1 MEEAGI
7 SLRHPRPSSPT
18 PLLPAHLSCPT
29 LIHLFFLLLLSCTQ
43 PWGAAVSQTVPHCCN
58 ETAGGSAGSLAEE
71 EQPSQQNHSTSE
83 SSNHNRSDGVRQEIT
98 LPSRLVYYINKES
111 ESPFHILDTK
121 ARDQKKHNKAVHL
134 AQASFLIEAFG
145 TAFILDLTLN
155 NGLLSLDYTEIEYN
169 EGKPRQSKGG
179 EHCYYHGR
187 IRGIE
192 NSRVAVSTCNG
203 LHGMFDDGV
212 HTYTI
217 HPVDLSHNY
226 GSTSRPHI
234 IERAPGSQISK
245 HSNDLE
251 ETEAE
256 EQTAQAQWLR
266 RRRRKRAV
274 NQAQRGIFEEM
285 KYVELMIVND
295 HQMYK
300 KHRSSHIYTNNFAK
314 SVVNLVDLIYK
325 EQLNTRVV
333 LVAVETWTD
342 KDRIPIGSDP
352 LKMLHDF
359 SKYRQNH
366 IKQHA
371 DAVHLLSNGT
381 FHYKRSSMSYFGG
394 VCSLT
399 RGVGVNEYGIPLS
412 MAQQLAQS
420 LAQNLGIQWEPA
432 SRKVKPKECDCS
444 ENFGG
449 CIMEETGVYHSRMF
463 SKCSIAEY
471 KEFLN
476 RGGGSCLFNRP
487 TKLFEVTECGNGYV
501 EAGEECDCG
510 FRLDCFGDCCK
521 KCSLSNGAHCSDG
534 PCCNTSCLFLP
545 REYDCRNAVN
555 ECDITE
561 HCTGDSGQCPP
572 NLHKQDGYSC
582 DSNQGRC
589 YNGECKT
596 RDNQCKHIWGSKAA
610 GSDKSCYEK
619 LNTEG
624 TEKGN
629 CGKEGERW
637 IQCSKHDVFCGF
649 LLCANVSKIPRI
661 GQLKSDISP
670 TYINHQGR
678 VVDCSGA
685 HVVLD
690 DETDMGYVEDGTPCG
705 PSMMCLD
712 RKCLPIQSLNI
723 SSCPMG
729 SNGKICSGHGVC
741 SSEATCICS
750 STWAGT
756 DCSIYDPKK
765 ESGGKKENVPKEMSK
780 REGMIRLSLEYEVA
794 HFGNCLPAL
803 LVYGAGLLRN
813 IYGKSPSHPMKI
825 SNTKKL
831 SCQDCNGHWNKLE
844 ISNNVLNALSMEIQ
858 KHQLKCLH
866 EIRFSLQEIQVQY
879 LFFHENIVN
888 VKLNEHLQT

>member
-1 MEEAGI
+1 MEEAGS
-7 SLRHPRPSSPT
+7 SLRHPRSTSSV
-18 PLLPAHLSCPT
+18 LLLTAPVSCPA
-29 LIHLFFLLLLSCTQ
+29 LFHLLCLLLLLSCPQ
-43 PWGAAVSQTVPHCCN
+43 PWGALSTHTASQWNVTVGG
-58 ETAGGSAGSLAEE
+58 TAGRLAEE
-71 EQPSQQNHSTSE
+71 DLAS
-83 SSNHNRSDGVRQEIT
+83 HNNNSRSDSRSYSWNNAIQKEIT
-98 LPSRLVYYINKES
+98 MPSRLVYYINKES
-111 ESPFHILDTK
+111 ESPYHILDTK
-121 ARDQKKHNKAVHL
+121 ARDQQKHNKAVHL
-134 AQASFLIEAFG
+134 AQASFQIEAFG
-145 TAFILDLTLN
+145 STFILDLTLN
-155 NGLLSLDYTEIEYN
+155 NDLLSSDYSEIEYN
-169 EGKPRQSKGG
+169 DGKPKLTKGG
-179 EHCYYHGR
+179 EHCYYHGT
-187 IRGIE
+187 IRGFN
-192 NSRVAVSTCNG
+192 NSRVAISTCNG
-203 LHGMFDDGV
+203 LHGMFDDGT

-217 HPVDLSHNY
+217 HPVDITHSSK
-226 GSTSRPHI
+226 STSRPHI
-234 IERAPGSQISK
+234 IERTAGSQISVRL
-245 HSNDLE
+245 DGLE
-251 ETEAE
+251 SEGKVNSQKTPFVQTE
-256 EQTAQAQWLR
+256 WL
-266 RRRRKRAV
+266 RRRRKRALP
-274 NQAQRGIFEEM
+274 APRGIFEEM
-285 KYVELMIVND
+285 KYIELMIVND

-300 KHRSSHIYTNNFAK
+300 KHRSSHMYTNNFAK
-314 SVVNLVDLIYK
+314 SVVNLVDSVYK

-342 KDRIPIGSDP
+342 KDRIPIGPDP
-352 LKMLHDF
+352 IKMLHDF
-359 SKYRQNH
+359 SKYRQYH

-394 VCSLT
+394 VCSMT
-399 RGVGVNEYGIPLS
+399 RGVGVNEYGLLLS

-432 SRKVKPKECDCS
+432 SRKSKCDCT

-449 CIMEETGVYHSRMF
+449 CIMEETGVYHSRRF

-510 FRLDCFGDCCK
+510 FRMDCFGDCCK

-545 REYDCRNAVN
+545 REYDCRYAVN

-572 NLHKQDGYSC
+572 NLRKQDGYAC
-582 DSNQGRC
+582 DTNQGRC

-610 GSDKSCYEK
+610 GSDKFCYEK

-629 CGKEGERW
+629 CGKDGDRW

-649 LLCANVSKIPRI
+649 LLCANVSKSPRI
-661 GQLKSDISP
+661 GKLEGDIPP

-685 HVVLD
+685 HVILD
-690 DETDMGYVEDGTPCG
+690 DETDMGYVEDGAPCG

-712 RKCLPIQSLNI
+712 RKCLPIHSLNI
-723 SSCPMG
+723 SNCPMG
-729 SNGKICSGHGVC
+729 SNGKVCSGHGVC
-741 SSEATCICS
+741 SNEATCICS

-765 ESGGKKENVPKEMSK
+765 ETGTKKEDLPKGPSATNLII
-780 REGMIRLSLEYEVA
+780 GSIAGAILVA
-794 HFGNCLPAL
+794 A
-803 LVYGAGLLRN
+803 
-813 IYGKSPSHPMKI
+813 I
-825 SNTKKL
+825 
-831 SCQDCNGHWNKLE
+831 
-844 ISNNVLNALSMEIQ
+844 VLGGTGWGF
-858 KHQLKCLH
+858 K
-866 EIRFSLQEIQVQY
+866 
-879 LFFHENIVN
+879 N
-888 VKLNEHLQT
+888 VKKRRYDPSQSGI

>member
-1 MEEAGI
+1 MEEAGS

-18 PLLPAHLSCPT
+18 TLLPAHLSCPA
-29 LIHLFFLLLLSCTQ
+29 LLHLFCLLLLSCAP
-43 PWGAAVSQTVPHCCN
+43 PWAAAVSQTAPHCN
-58 ETAGGSAGSLAEE
+58 ETAGGTAGTLADD
-71 EQPSQQNHSTSE
+71 EQPSQHRSSSSDSGNHSM
-83 SSNHNRSDGVRQEIT
+83 NNGVHKEIT

-111 ESPFHILDTK
+111 ESPHHVLDTR
-121 ARDQKKHNKAVHL
+121 ARDQQKHNKAVHL
-134 AQASFLIEAFG
+134 AQTSFQIEAFG
-145 TAFILDLTLN
+145 TTFILDLTLN
-155 NGLLSLDYTEIEYN
+155 NDLLSSDYTEIKYQ
-169 EGKPRQSKGG
+169 EGKPKQSKGG
-179 EHCYYHGR
+179 EHCYYHGT
-187 IRGIE
+187 IRGVQ
-192 NSRVAVSTCNG
+192 NSRVAISTCNG
-203 LHGMFDDGV
+203 LHGIFDDGIN
-212 HTYTI
+212 TYSI
-217 HPVDLSHNY
+217 YPVDIAHSTE
-226 GSTSRPHI
+226 STSRPHI
-234 IERAPGSQISK
+234 IERTPGSQISTQA
-245 HSNDLE
+245 NNLD
-251 ETEAE
+251 TERQVGIL
-256 EQTAQAQWLR
+256 QTPFKQAQWLR
-266 RRRRKRAV
+266 RRRRKRAL
-274 NQAQRGIFEEM
+274 NQAHRGIFEET

-300 KHRSSHIYTNNFAK
+300 KHRSNDMYTNNFAK
-314 SVVNLVDLIYK
+314 SVVNLVDSIYK

-342 KDRIPIGSDP
+342 KDRIPIGPDP
-352 LKMLHDF
+352 MKMLRDF

-394 VCSLT
+394 VCSIS
-399 RGVGVNEYGIPLS
+399 RGVGVNEYGILLS

-432 SRKVKPKECDCS
+432 SRKLKPKECDCT

-449 CIMEETGVYHSRMF
+449 CIMEETGVYHSRKF

-471 KEFLN
+471 KEFLV
-476 RGGGSCLFNRP
+476 RGGGACLFNRP
-487 TKLFEVTECGNGYV
+487 TKLFETAECGNGYV

-555 ECDITE
+555 DCDITE
-561 HCTGDSGQCPP
+561 YCTGDSGQCPP

-610 GSDKSCYEK
+610 GSDKFCYEK

-629 CGKEGERW
+629 CGKDGERW

-649 LLCANVSKIPRI
+649 LLCTNVSKIPRI

-685 HVVLD
+685 HVLLD

-729 SNGKICSGHGVC
+729 SNWKVCSGHGVC

-765 ESGGKKENVPKEMSK
+765 ESNNKKKDVPKGPSATNLII
-780 REGMIRLSLEYEVA
+780 GSIAGAILVA
-794 HFGNCLPAL
+794 A
-803 LVYGAGLLRN
+803 
-813 IYGKSPSHPMKI
+813 I
-825 SNTKKL
+825 
-831 SCQDCNGHWNKLE
+831 
-844 ISNNVLNALSMEIQ
+844 VLGGTGWGF
-858 KHQLKCLH
+858 K
-866 EIRFSLQEIQVQY
+866 
-879 LFFHENIVN
+879 N
-888 VKLNEHLQT
+888 VKKRRYDPSQSGI